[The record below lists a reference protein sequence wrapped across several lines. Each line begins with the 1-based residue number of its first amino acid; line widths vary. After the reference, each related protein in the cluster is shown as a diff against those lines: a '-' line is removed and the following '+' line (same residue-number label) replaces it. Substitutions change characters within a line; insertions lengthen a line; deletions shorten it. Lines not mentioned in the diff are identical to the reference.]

1 MRALWLATLC
11 GLVSLSVAGLALQD
25 PLTEESYE
33 AAMKEIRFTVSD
45 IQGHIDARYWPELDT
60 AVGRLQTYF
69 GQIESFWNARE
80 AEAAAGYARDALE
93 ALDGLMAAST
103 AEDQSAARDAVKT
116 LQGSCAACHMEFR
129 EETPDG
135 YRIKP

>member
-1 MRALWLATLC
+1 MRSLLLAAVL
-11 GLVSLSVAGLALQD
+11 GLVAASTPVGAGQEPMTDQD
-25 PLTEESYE
+25 YE

-60 AVGRLQTYF
+60 AVGRLQSYF
-69 GQIESFWNARE
+69 TQVEAFWTDRGRE
-80 AEAAAGYARDALE
+80 TAAGFAQDALQ
-93 ALDGLMAAST
+93 ALEGVMAAST
-103 AEDQSAARDAVKT
+103 AEDQGAARDAVKA
-116 LQGSCAACHMEFR
+116 LQGTCASCHMEFR